1 MCEKLIVFIWF
12 SVPLEQIGAGFGIL
26 MVVILW
32 FGMPIFSKLLTLDSD
47 VFESIALSIQVCH
60 VLSLFNFH
68 GYKSN
73 CH

>member
-1 MCEKLIVFIWF
+1 
-12 SVPLEQIGAGFGIL
+12 

-32 FGMPIFSKLLTLDSD
+32 FGMPIFSKLFTLDFG

-68 GYKSN
+68 GYKYI